1 MIANIQALRALAA
14 LLVVIV
20 HLELLLAPV
29 GIEPRHIMFGGGGV
43 DLFFVISGFIMVY
56 TTGQSWP
63 STGNFLLNRVIRI
76 VPLYWLITL
85 AVFAIA
91 LAAPSLLSSTEP
103 RLDFLAKSLAFIPY
117 VKANGAVEPI
127 LFLGWTLN
135 YEMFFYL
142 FLGIGLTWKGRG
154 LVAVALFFVALV
166 ILGAILRASA
176 DFADPVARFYTAP
189 ILLEFVFG
197 MGIGAAFLAPRHA
210 AIWTRTPRL
219 LAVAMVAGGMALLIG
234 LPFAQP
240 TLDRAIYTGI
250 PAALVVTGVLMLERQ
265 GTIVRGRWVLLLGDA
280 SYAIYLTHP
289 FVTQAMTKLADTSGL
304 LTPAARLSLVPVAYA
319 GVIVTGV
326 AVHLMIEKPMSRWLR
341 QAIHLRRKSAP
352 AGGM

>member
-1 MIANIQALRALAA
+1 
-14 LLVVIV
+14 
-20 HLELLLAPV
+20 
-29 GIEPRHIMFGGGGV
+29 
-43 DLFFVISGFIMVY
+43 
-56 TTGQSWP
+56 
-63 STGNFLLNRVIRI
+63 

-154 LVAVALFFVALV
+154 LAAVALFFVALV

-210 AIWTRTPRL
+210 AIWTGTPRPI
-219 LAVAMVAGGMALLIG
+219 AVAMVAGGMALLIG
-234 LPFAQP
+234 LPFAHP
-240 TLDRAIYTGI
+240 ALDRAIYTGVS
-250 PAALVVTGVLMLERQ
+250 AAIVVAGALILERR
-265 GTIVRGRWVLLLGDA
+265 GIAVRSPALLLLGNA
-280 SYAIYLTHP
+280 SYALYLTHP
-289 FVTQAMTKLADTSGL
+289 FMTQAITKIADVSGL
-304 LTPAARLSLVPVAYA
+304 VAGPVRLSLVPVAYA